1 MNSKEILSMNLKFYR
16 QKYNLSQEKFAE
28 IIGSNLVYL
37 NQMENCKRK
46 PTIDMLDKIKDNLN
60 KYDKTLNLSSSDLIT
75 YNSKH
80 KTDYSRIDEKKYLL
94 K

>member
-80 KTDYSRIDEKKYLL
+80 KTDYSRIDEKK
-94 K
+94 

>member
-1 MNSKEILSMNLKFYR
+1 MNSKQILSMNLKYYR

-46 PTIDMLDKIKDNLN
+46 PTIDMLDKIKNNLN
-60 KYDKTLNLSSSDLIT
+60 KYDKTLNLNSSDLIT
-75 YNSKH
+75 YDVSHQTNFN
-80 KTDYSRIDEKKYLL
+80 RIDEKK
-94 K
+94 